1 MKGKTVIERG
11 VITTLCRQCDMR
23 CGQEICI
30 EGGRVTE
37 IKGLETHPQNRGRIC
52 HKGRAAVDLVNH
64 PDRLLNP
71 LKRSPDG
78 TFREISYDQA
88 MTEIA
93 EAMVKIKKQA
103 APAVIG
109 RMERGSARFLPAR
122 RICSTFCPCLWVAKL
137 FFKRFGMFQWPIHR
151 LQGRPGIL
159 ESLP

>member
-11 VITTLCRQCDMR
+11 VINTLCRQCDMR
-23 CGQEICI
+23 CGQEIFI

-71 LKRSPDG
+71 LKRRSDG

-88 MTEIA
+88 MSEIA
-93 EAMVKIKKQA
+93 ETLVKIKHQV
-103 APAVIG
+103 APRSVGVWKGEALG
-109 RMERGSARFLPAR
+109 
-122 RICSTFCPCLWVAKL
+122 
-137 FFKRFGMFQWPIHR
+137 FFQQEEYAQM
-151 LQGRPGIL
+151 QGKMTR
-159 ESLP
+159 